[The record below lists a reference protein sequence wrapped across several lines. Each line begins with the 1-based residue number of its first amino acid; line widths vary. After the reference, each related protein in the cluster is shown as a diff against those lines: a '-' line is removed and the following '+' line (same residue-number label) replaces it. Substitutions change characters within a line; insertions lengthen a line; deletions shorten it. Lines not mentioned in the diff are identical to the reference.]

1 MTDRRHLL
9 LARRDAAVAE
19 IERIEQRLELYPKS
33 ELRAARDSLAA
44 LVNRLDA
51 KLIALSS

>member
-1 MTDRRHLL
+1 MINRAKLQT
-9 LARRDAAVAE
+9 RRDAAMAE
-19 IERIEQRLELYPKS
+19 IERIDQRLELYPKS

>member
-33 ELRAARDSLAA
+33 ELRAARDSLPAHD
-44 LVNRLDA
+44 NRLDA